1 MIPAERVL
9 VIAPHPDDE
18 VFGCGGAILRH
29 VATGAAVHVRIWT
42 SGGYG
47 TLPGQQADYIAMRQ
61 RECLAAAQVLGYG
74 TPEFGAADDRGV
86 TYGEQLVLE
95 ILALIE
101 RTQAEL
107 VYAPSVM
114 EMHPDHRAL
123 GMAVVEAVRRRG
135 GALRVAQYEIGV
147 PLRPNL
153 LLDITDVAA
162 RKLEAM
168 QCFASQLEKQRYDLD
183 VAALNRYRSWTL
195 PPHVTAA
202 EAYLVASGE
211 ELHGDPLGL
220 YQSEYVK
227 QRALGLPLDSRDLPL
242 VSVMIRSTNRA
253 NLALTLDS
261 VAMQTYQNIEVVV
274 VDATGGAHRPLGD
287 WCGRFPLRTVNNG
300 QKLDR
305 APAANA
311 ALDAARGDYLIFLD
325 DDDLFLPH
333 HVARLVD
340 ALQKEGAVAAYAG
353 VIGVDDKGTEIQRF
367 NDAFDPVKL
376 RMGNFIPM
384 HAMLFRRPVL
394 AQGARFDETL
404 PVCEDWD
411 FWLQLAAKGK
421 FRHVPDIGAVYN
433 MQEGSSGVWT
443 NQDEVRR
450 VVLRILRKWQPYWDD
465 ATLWGLM
472 EYARYRFLYDE
483 LGQELGRKEAASNA
497 RIAGLEDF
505 LAMKDRALA
514 EKDDHLADKER
525 HISILGNQVEEQ
537 NYWIARLQESVKDY
551 QKVLAAREQHL
562 KIVLESTSWRL
573 TRPLRAAVDL
583 VRGKPASAEEV
594 PTLAATAPAV
604 ELHEAP
610 PPEPEMQPAE
620 VEAAAPPKHTYDYV
634 VPLDSQ
640 TAPVFVTELV
650 GKNRRVLEIGCGP
663 GSITKMMKD
672 IGGCRVTGIEVDP
685 AAIELARAHCEA
697 IYSQDLNAEDWP
709 QVLGKHEPFDTVVAA
724 DVLEHLY
731 DPWRTLRQMAELA
744 GREGSV
750 VVSLPHA
757 GHAALVASLANEDV
771 AYHESGLL
779 DRTHI
784 RFFGLKN
791 IEALFAQAH
800 LKIVDVR
807 FVMLTPEQTELAA
820 QWQQVSEFV
829 RAALRTSRYA
839 NIYQVVVR
847 AVSIGQP
854 GTPISLLNPD

>member
-1 MIPAERVL
+1 METLLVPNEAVTAIPAERVL

-29 VATGAAVHVRIWT
+29 VAAGAAVHVRIWT
-42 SGGYG
+42 RGGFG
-47 TLPGQQADYIAMRQ
+47 ALPGQQADYVAMRQ

-74 TPEFGAADDRGV
+74 RPEFGDAEDRGV
-86 TYGEQLVLE
+86 IYGEPLVRE

-107 VYAPSVM
+107 VYSPSVM

-123 GMAVVEAVRRRG
+123 GMAAVEAGRRRG
-135 GALRVAQYEIGV
+135 GALRIAQYEIGV

-195 PPHVTAA
+195 PPQVTAA

-211 ELHGDPLGL
+211 ELQGDPLGL
-220 YQSEYVK
+220 YQSEHVK

-242 VSVMIRSTNRA
+242 VSVMIRSTDRA
-253 NLALTLDS
+253 SLALTLDS
-261 VAMQTYQNIEVVV
+261 VAMQTYQNVEVVV
-274 VDATGGAHRPLGD
+274 VDATGGAHRPLGH
-287 WCGRFPLRTVNNG
+287 WCGRFPLRTIQHG
-300 QKLDR
+300 RKLDR
-305 APAANA
+305 AVAANA
-311 ALDAARGDYLIFLD
+311 ALEAARGDYLMFLD

-340 ALQKEGAVAAYAG
+340 EMRESEGSIGVYAG
-353 VIGVDDKGTEIQRF
+353 VIGVDRSGTEIHRF
-367 NDAFDPVKL
+367 NDAFDPVRL
-376 RMGNFIPM
+376 RMGNYIPM
-384 HAMLFRRPVL
+384 HAMLFRRDAVTR
-394 AQGARFDETL
+394 GARFDESL

-411 FWLQLAAKGK
+411 FWLQLAAQAK
-421 FRHVPDIGAVYN
+421 FRHVPEIGAVYN
-433 MQEGSSGVWT
+433 MQSDDSSGVWVR
-443 NQDEVRR
+443 QEEVRR
-450 VVLRILRKWQPYWDD
+450 VVLRILRKWQPHWDD
-465 ATLWGLM
+465 ATIWGLM

-483 LGQELGRKEAASNA
+483 LSQDLARKDAKHSERIAALEQLNAELGNRV
-497 RIAGLEDF
+497 ED
-505 LAMKDRALA
+505 
-514 EKDDHLADKER
+514 
-525 HISILGNQVEEQ
+525 QT
-537 NYWIARLQESVKDY
+537 YWISRLQDSVNDY
-551 QKVLAAREQHL
+551 ATALGARDAHIETL
-562 KIVLESTSWRL
+562 LNSSSWRL
-573 TRPLRAAVDL
+573 TKPLRAAIDF
-583 VRGKPASAEEV
+583 VRRKP
-594 PTLAATAPAV
+594 V
-604 ELHEAP
+604 EI
-610 PPEPEMQPAE
+610 
-620 VEAAAPPKHTYDYV
+620 AAPPVQEAPQAAPALRQEESAAPEKHTYDYV

-663 GSITKMMKD
+663 GSITKMLKN

-697 IYSQDLNAEDWP
+697 LYSQDLNAEDWP
-709 QVLGKHEPFDTVVAA
+709 QVLGRHEPFDTVVAA

-731 DPWRTLRQMAELA
+731 DPWRTLRQMAGLIS
-744 GREGSV
+744 REGSI

-757 GHAALVASLANEDV
+757 GHAALVASLMNNDV
-771 AYHESGLL
+771 AYRDSGLL

-791 IEALFAQAH
+791 IEELFAQAQ

-807 FVMLTPEQTELAA
+807 FVILEPEQTELVE
-820 QWQQVSEFV
+820 QWQQVSGFV

-847 AVSIGQP
+847 AVPLGQP
-854 GTPISLLNPD
+854 GMPISLLNPD

>member
-1 MIPAERVL
+1 
-9 VIAPHPDDE
+9 
-18 VFGCGGAILRH
+18 
-29 VATGAAVHVRIWT
+29 
-42 SGGYG
+42 
-47 TLPGQQADYIAMRQ
+47 
-61 RECLAAAQVLGYG
+61 AQVLGYG
-74 TPEFGAADDRGV
+74 TPEFGAASDRGV

-95 ILALIE
+95 ILALID

-135 GALRVAQYEIGV
+135 SATRVAQYEIGV

-195 PPHVTAA
+195 PPQVTAA

-211 ELHGDPLGL
+211 ELQGDPLGL
-220 YQSEYVK
+220 YQSEHVK

-242 VSVMIRSTNRA
+242 VSVMIRSTNRES
-253 NLALTLDS
+253 LALTLDS

-274 VDATGGAHRPLGD
+274 IDATGDAHRPLGD
-287 WCGRFPLRTVNNG
+287 WCGRFPLRIVQHG
-300 QKLDR
+300 RQLDR

-340 ALQKEGAVAAYAG
+340 ALQKEGVVAAYAG
-353 VIGVDDKGTEIQRF
+353 VIGVDEKGTEIHRF

-384 HAMLFRRPVL
+384 HAVLFRRTVL
-394 AQGARFDETL
+394 AQGARFDESL

-411 FWLQLAAKGK
+411 FWLQLAAQGK
-421 FRHVPDIGAVYN
+421 FRHVADVGAVYN

-450 VVLRILRKWQPYWDD
+450 VVLRILRKWQPQWDD

-483 LGQELGRKEAASNA
+483 LGQELGRNEEASKA
-497 RIAGLEDF
+497 RVAGLEN
-505 LAMKDRALA
+505 LIAELDRRLA
-514 EKDDHLADKER
+514 EKEQRIADLSN
-525 HISILGNQVEEQ
+525 HVEDQ
-537 NYWIARLQESVKDY
+537 TYWITRLQESVKDY
-551 QKVLAAREQHL
+551 AGALDARDAHL
-562 KIVLESTSWRL
+562 KVILESTSWRL

-583 VRGKPASAEEV
+583 VRGKPAMPEPAL
-594 PTLAATAPAV
+594 PADATRPAV
-604 ELHEAP
+604 AISEAP
-610 PPEPEMQPAE
+610 PAEPAE
-620 VEAAAPPKHTYDYV
+620 VPEVTTAPPKHTYDYV

-663 GSITKMMKD
+663 GSITKMMKN

-697 IYSQDLNAEDWP
+697 IHAQDLNAEDWP
-709 QVLGKHEPFDTVVAA
+709 QVLGKYEPFDTVVAA

-731 DPWRTLRQMAELA
+731 DPWRTLRQMAELI

-771 AYHESGLL
+771 AYRESGLL

-829 RAALRTSRYA
+829 RAALRTSPYA